1 MKHTKRN
8 ITIAATLILVCG
20 AVYMNW
26 SYNTQF
32 GKSDPERVQA
42 EDAAAEAAAIED
54 SEAVEAAAD
63 EAEPVSDYFAEA
75 RLSRQRSRDEAVTLL
90 ENAAATDGA
99 TPESVDNAMNAIAAM
114 ADTSMAE
121 TQIENLLLAKNY
133 ADCVAYIQQ
142 DSITVAVPAP
152 EEGLTAEQVAA
163 ITDVVTSQTAFSAS
177 QLKVVEVK
185 G

>member
-1 MKHTKRN
+1 MKHARRN
-8 ITIAATLILVCG
+8 ITIAAALILVCG

-42 EDAAAEAAAIED
+42 EDAAAEAAETK
-54 SEAVEAAAD
+54 EKTVETAA
-63 EAEPVSDYFAEA
+63 ESTPVSDYFSEA
-75 RLSRQRSRDEAVTLL
+75 RLARQRSRDEAVSLL
-90 ENAAATDGA
+90 ESATATDGA
-99 TPESVDNAMNAIAAM
+99 SQESIDNAMNAISAM
-114 ADTSMAE
+114 ANTSMTE

-133 ADCVAYIQQ
+133 ADVVAYITN
-142 DSITVAVPAP
+142 DGITVAVPAP

-163 ITDVVTSQTAFSAS
+163 ITDVITSETAFTAA

-185 G
+185 T

>member
-8 ITIAATLILVCG
+8 ITIAAALILVCG

-32 GKSDPERVQA
+32 GKSDPDRVKA
-42 EDAAAEAAAIED
+42 EDAAAEAAALEP
-54 SEAVEAAAD
+54 SEAVEVSTD
-63 EAEPVSDYFAEA
+63 EAEPISDYFAEA
-75 RLSRQRSRDEAVTLL
+75 RLTRQRSRDEAVSLL

-99 TPESVDNAMNAIAAM
+99 SSESVDSAMHAIAAM

-121 TQIENLLLAKNY
+121 TQIENLLLAKDY

-142 DSITVAVPAP
+142 DGITVAVPAP
-152 EEGLTAEQVAA
+152 AEGLTAEQVAA
-163 ITDVVTSQTAFSAS
+163 ITDVVTSETAFTAA

-185 G
+185 A